1 MKLSHMSA
9 HQLKYLLDKG
19 ETSSREVML
28 SVLETIEAKESDIK
42 AYITVRDR
50 AELLSEADRVDDR
63 RLRGDAVGDL
73 AGLPIAIKDNI
84 CTNQL
89 PTTCASQILKGFIPP
104 YNATVI
110 ERIHACDGIVIG
122 KTNMDEFAMGSSTE
136 NSSMQVTRNPRNTE
150 YVPGGTSGGSAA
162 SVAANETILA
172 IGSDTGGS
180 VRQPSSYCGVV
191 GMKPT
196 YGRVSRYGLIAY
208 ASSLDQVG
216 VISKDVKDA
225 ALLMKVISGYD
236 PKDSTSQKRDVPNY
250 LEPCHQ
256 DRSFRIGIPKEYFGP
271 GLNEEVRKSIKDAI
285 SLLEK
290 DGHEIIPISLPH
302 TEYVVPAY
310 YIIACSEASSN
321 LARYAGVHY
330 GFRAEN
336 CETTNEMMFKSRT
349 QGFGS
354 EVRRRILLGTYALS
368 AGYYD
373 AFYKKASQVRTL
385 IRQDFEEAFK
395 ICDLI
400 AHPVAPETAFKVGEK
415 TSDPLTMYLVDIY
428 STSAN
433 MAGIPAISIP
443 CGWSKD
449 GLPIG
454 IQLAG
459 NHFAED
465 TILNVAHRLE
475 NLLKESKVWVS
486 EGSL

>member
-1 MKLSHMSA
+1 MKLSQMSA

-28 SVLETIEAKESDIK
+28 SVLDMIDAREAEIK
-42 AYITVRDR
+42 AYITVQNK
-50 AELLSEADRVDDR
+50 AKLLSEADEIDSR
-63 RLRGDAVGDL
+63 RLRGEQVGEL
-73 AGLPIAIKDNI
+73 AGLPIAVKDNI
-84 CTNQL
+84 CTKNL
-89 PTTCASQILKGFIPP
+89 RTTCASQLLKEFIPP

-136 NSSMQVTRNPRNTE
+136 NSSMQVTRNPRNPE

-162 SVAANETILA
+162 SVAANEAILA

-216 VISKDVKDA
+216 VITKDVKDA

-236 PKDSTSQKRDVPNY
+236 PKDSTSQKIEVPSY
-250 LEPCHQ
+250 LEPYQ
-256 DRSFRIGIPKEYFGP
+256 NNRVFRIGVPEEYFGA
-271 GLNEEVRKSIKDAI
+271 GLNEEVRQSIEDAI

-290 DGHEIIPISLPH
+290 EGHKIIPISLPH
-302 TEYVVPAY
+302 TKYIIPAY
-310 YIIACSEASSN
+310 YIIACSEASAN
-321 LARYAGVHY
+321 LARYSGVHY
-330 GFRAEN
+330 GFRGEN
-336 CETTNEMMFKSRT
+336 YETTSEMMFTTRT

-354 EVRRRILLGTYALS
+354 EVRRRIMLGTYTLS

-385 IRQDFEEAFK
+385 IKQDFENAFK
-395 ICDLI
+395 ICDFI
-400 AHPVAPETAFKVGEK
+400 AHPVAPETAFKVGAK

-433 MAGIPAISIP
+433 MAGVPAISIP
-443 CGWSKD
+443 CGWAKN

-454 IQLAG
+454 IQLTG
-459 NHFAED
+459 KHFEEA
-465 TILNVAHRLE
+465 TILDAAYRLE
-475 NLLKESKVWVS
+475 NLLNESKIWVS
-486 EGSL
+486 QENL